1 MLLQGIYEQLL
12 QSTAVTSLLAVPAN
26 ESIAI
31 NAATKQ
37 QSALPSY
44 LVMNLV
50 SAPPAEASFDGISDL
65 IEGEI
70 QFDSYASSSG
80 MPDQTTA
87 RNLSN
92 AVRDYL
98 LKSFVSGALPDGS
111 TIQFVDVTMDHDEP
125 YELGGSGY
133 VGRVLL
139 RVKAFYT
146 EAGTVQ

>member
-1 MLLQGIYEQLL
+1 MLLQGIYKQLL
-12 QSTAVTSLLAVPAN
+12 QSAAVSALLASPAAG
-26 ESIAI
+26 SIAI

-37 QSALPSY
+37 QSALSSY
-44 LVMNLV
+44 LVLNLV
-50 SAPPAEASFDGISDL
+50 SGLPAETTLDGISDL
-65 IEGEI
+65 IDGEF
-70 QFDSYASSSG
+70 QFDSYASKSG
-80 MPDQTTA
+80 MPDPQTA

-98 LKSFVSGALPDGS
+98 LKTFVSGALPDGS
-111 TIQFVDVTMDHDEP
+111 TIQFVAVPMDHDEP

-133 VGRVLL
+133 SARTLL